1 MKKILLVCEAGMST
15 SILVNKMR
23 EYAKE
28 KSVDIDIKALS
39 IGECEGIINEVD
51 IVLLSPQ
58 VRFQMPQVNALVNG
72 RVPVKAID
80 IILYGTMDGKVILDQ
95 VLNLLNRK

>member
-15 SILVNKMR
+15 SILLSKMR
-23 EYAKE
+23 EYVKV
-28 KSVDIDIKALS
+28 KKVDIDIKALP
-39 IGECEGIINEVD
+39 ITECEEVINDVD

-72 RVPVKAID
+72 RVPVKVID
-80 IILYGTMDGKVILDQ
+80 VILYGMMNEKAILDQ
-95 VLNLLNRK
+95 VLNLLDKK

>member
-15 SILVNKMR
+15 SILLSKMI
-23 EYAKE
+23 EYVKV
-28 KSVDIDIKALS
+28 KKVDIDIKALP
-39 IGECEGIINEVD
+39 ITECEEVINDVD

-72 RVPVKAID
+72 RVPVKVID
-80 IILYGTMDGKVILDQ
+80 VILYGMMNEKAILDQ
-95 VLNLLNRK
+95 VLNLLDKK

>member
-15 SILVNKMR
+15 SILLSKMR
-23 EYAKE
+23 EYVKV
-28 KSVDIDIKALS
+28 KKVDIDIKALP
-39 IGECEGIINEVD
+39 ITECEEVINDVD

-72 RVPVKAID
+72 RVPVKVID
-80 IILYGTMDGKVILDQ
+80 VILYGMMNEKAILDQ
-95 VLNLLNRK
+95 VLNLLEKK